1 MWHTY
6 FYQPSWCVMLIPN
19 NIKEMR
25 EEKDLPSGYPKR
37 NKANFRSILHKNMKM
52 IKILFGISLSMFLNA
67 LSNEQPNTNTHC
79 QFHLCL
85 LITDASF
92 HTQPAMALT
101 SEVPVANKWWTGL
114 MSHTLF
120 SLVEKSREKRASWTS
135 AESLSVYVRLHR
147 RPQRYNKFDIFNY
160 LLWVFEYHCT

>member
-67 LSNEQPNTNTHC
+67 LSNEQPNTHTHK
-79 QFHLCL
+79 HTLSVSLVSANNWCL
-85 LITDASF
+85 I
-92 HTQPAMALT
+92 
-101 SEVPVANKWWTGL
+101 
-114 MSHTLF
+114 SHTACYGTYLRGSCGKQMMDGVDVTHIVLPGREVKRKKGIMNISWELI
-120 SLVEKSREKRASWTS
+120 SLCQIAPQTS
-135 AESLSVYVRLHR
+135 AVQQVR
-147 RPQRYNKFDIFNY
+147 YF
-160 LLWVFEYHCT
+160 